1 MEASWT
7 KSADECLQYFDV
19 QAEVTFY
26 HKNCLNRPI
35 MIFYDE
41 NSEFYAPKIAG
52 FYDQSQLR
60 RSDFDSNY
68 FLTNHLFFLLSYATA
83 PICPPFGPPQKR
95 GQGVEIRKNGGHLTV
110 LSRCSGAAH
119 VASCHLRRRSWA
131 AIGWSNSRPAVYEKH
146 NVPHAPFVCCH

>member
-41 NSEFYAPKIAG
+41 NSGFYAPKIAG

-68 FLTNHLFFLLSYATA
+68 FW
-83 PICPPFGPPQKR
+83 PIKKPELGLNKEQI
-95 GQGVEIRKNGGHLTV
+95 EE
-110 LSRCSGAAH
+110 AE
-119 VASCHLRRRSWA
+119 
-131 AIGWSNSRPAVYEKH
+131 EKH
-146 NVPHAPFVCCH
+146 GKNELPAEEGKSLWELIGSYHMWHVFVNLFEQKPIYWWF

>member
-26 HKNCLNRPI
+26 QKNCKKLPI
-35 MIFYDE
+35 INFYDK

-60 RSDFDSNY
+60 RSDFDSK
-68 FLTNHLFFLLSYATA
+68 LFFDQSKSQNW
-83 PICPPFGPPQKR
+83 G
-95 GQGVEIRKNGGHLTV
+95 
-110 LSRCSGAAH
+110 
-119 VASCHLRRRSWA
+119 
-131 AIGWSNSRPAVYEKH
+131 
-146 NVPHAPFVCCH
+146 